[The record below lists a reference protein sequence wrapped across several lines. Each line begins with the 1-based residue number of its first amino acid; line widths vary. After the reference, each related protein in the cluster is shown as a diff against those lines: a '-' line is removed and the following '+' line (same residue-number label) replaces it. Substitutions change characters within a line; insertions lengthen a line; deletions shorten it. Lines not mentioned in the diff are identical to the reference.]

1 MTTLPGPQESPPT
14 AGRLLL
20 AEQLML
26 LAFPAFPAGAR
37 LTMGPRSF
45 LSVGLVGA
53 VLTEL
58 TFDGCLTIEPNGRSA
73 GRCRVVS
80 LGPRT
85 GDPLLD
91 ALANNAAAQPA
102 NTLSWWIKRGTDRPA
117 LHAEL
122 LARLTA
128 QGLAVT
134 TRGVLRHHSQL
145 VNPAA
150 RAEPASRVQRSLLCD
165 PAQAGQLW
173 SSDPWS
179 ASLTSLAFACR
190 AIPGFGWL
198 PRQQRSAARAALR
211 AIRSTD
217 PIGQAVAAIVSA
229 QASAAATSAT
239 VTTTTMIANG

>member
-1 MTTLPGPQESPPT
+1 MALLPGSQEGSSAVARP
-14 AGRLLL
+14 LL

-26 LAFPAFPAGAR
+26 LAFPAAGPLR
-37 LTMGPRSF
+37 MGPGSY

-58 TFDGCLTIEPNGRSA
+58 TFNQCVTIDQHGWSA
-73 GRCRVVS
+73 GRYRVVG
-80 LGPRT
+80 LGPST

-91 ALANNAAAQPA
+91 GLAARIAAQPP
-102 NTLSWWIKRGTDRPA
+102 NTLNWWIRKGANRSA

-128 QGLAVT
+128 RGLVTT
-134 TRGVLRHHSQL
+134 TRGLLRSRSQL
-145 VNPAA
+145 VSPAVRADPAA
-150 RAEPASRVQRSLLCD
+150 RLQRSLLID

-173 SSDPWS
+173 SGDPAS

-190 AIPGFGWL
+190 AVIGVGWL
-198 PRQQRSAARAALR
+198 PRPQRAGARAALK

-217 PIGQAVAAIVSA
+217 PIGQAVAAFVSS
-229 QASAAATSAT
+229 QANAAANAAIN
-239 VTTTTMIANG
+239 TTIISNG